1 MRSRIVRCAAVVCS
15 LLLVV
20 SCGGDDDGPGD
31 GAPTSTAPE
40 PTGSLSDADL
50 CALMEPDVVGEIF
63 GGSGQLESPTGTS
76 DRCGVAVAT
85 AEGSFTV
92 VVTRFEEGKGADA
105 ELQERLDLDPRQELL
120 DGVGDRALFDP
131 ETGLV
136 MFVVAD
142 QRLQVA
148 IPGRD
153 GDRDQLIELARH
165 HADRVRTAG

>member
-1 MRSRIVRCAAVVCS
+1 MCT
-15 LLLVV
+15 LLLVA
-20 SCGGDDDGPGD
+20 SCGGDDDSSD
-31 GAPTSTAPE
+31 AAPTSSAPDAAA
-40 PTGSLSDADL
+40 SAADADL
-50 CALMEPDVVGEIF
+50 CTIVDPDVAGELF
-63 GGSGQLESPTGTS
+63 GGSAQLESPSGTS
-76 DRCGVAVAT
+76 DRCGIAVAT
-85 AEGSFTV
+85 ADGSFTV

-131 ETGLV
+131 ETSLV

-153 GDRDQLIELARH
+153 DDRDQLIELARH
-165 HADRVRTAG
+165 LAEGIRAAG